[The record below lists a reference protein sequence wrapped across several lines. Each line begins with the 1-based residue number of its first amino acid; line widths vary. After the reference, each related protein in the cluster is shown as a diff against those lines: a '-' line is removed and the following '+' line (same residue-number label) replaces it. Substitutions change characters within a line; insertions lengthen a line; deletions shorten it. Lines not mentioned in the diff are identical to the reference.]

1 VHTAQGKLGLADLGG
16 GIVAGQAGP
25 PAGRAGRT
33 AHDSPSAARSTG
45 GNDCVEVA
53 QTRESCLV
61 RDSKQP
67 NGIRLPVGR
76 DAWATFTRGIK
87 NGTAVP

>member
-1 VHTAQGKLGLADLGG
+1 MNTEPDARLTS
-16 GIVAGQAGP
+16 P
-25 PAGRAGRT
+25 WRT
-33 AHDSPSAARSTG
+33 PSRSTG

-67 NGIRLPVGR
+67 DGTRLPVGR
-76 DAWATFTRGIK
+76 DVWATFTQGIK